1 MSDHVCPWWL
11 GYLLANPVRKL
22 LQSPE
27 KILRPH
33 LSAGL
38 RALDLGAGMGFFSLP
53 MARLVG
59 ADGKVVCV
67 DLQEKMIAGLN
78 RRAARAALASRIEAR
93 VCAADSLKL
102 GDLAGSLDFA
112 LAFAMAH
119 EVPDKERLF
128 AEIQAVLKPGG
139 RLLLCE
145 PVGHVTTDA
154 FAATVALARQA
165 GFEAVTHPR
174 VAFSHCALLEKASP
188 QNGRSATAR

>member
-27 KILRPH
+27 KILRPY
-33 LSAGL
+33 LSAGR

-59 ADGKVVCV
+59 AGGRVVCV

-78 RRAARAALASRIEAR
+78 RRAARAALAPRIEVR
-93 VCAADSLKL
+93 VCAADSLRL
-102 GDLAGSLDFA
+102 GDLAASLDFA
-112 LAFAMAH
+112 LAFAMVH
-119 EVPDKERLF
+119 EVPDKDRLF
-128 AEIQAVLKPGG
+128 AEIHAVLKPGG

-145 PVGHVTTDA
+145 PVGHVTVDA

-165 GFEAVTHPR
+165 GFEVVAHPR
-174 VAFSHCALLEKASP
+174 VAFSHGALLEKASL
-188 QNGRSATAR
+188 QNGRSATVR